1 MLSESSVPFNN
12 KRRRNLPTFVLEYDS
27 FYLLLYK
34 SNTYICKEWVGAPVD
49 PNDPRNTNVIHL
61 MRRNVVDLRDGLAF
75 STEPHELL
83 LLVFADLFLK

>member
-1 MLSESSVPFNN
+1 MIAFIYYYINRILI
-12 KRRRNLPTFVLEYDS
+12 
-27 FYLLLYK
+27 
-34 SNTYICKEWVGAPVD
+34 ICKEWVGAPVD